1 MKKATSMLTL
11 VLVGGLISAACL
23 TTAQAAPSQ
32 DVTTSFKAF
41 KYWNGAF
48 RGKVAT
54 ERGLCF
60 VGQDVT
66 VYKKRNGRA
75 PKVLGTAPLK
85 LGTRTE
91 GPGRFRFRF
100 VDPDGS
106 YFAKF
111 AKVTIAE
118 YAQSWVC
125 LGSRSETIK
134 I

>member
-1 MKKATSMLTL
+1 MKRAASLVTI

-23 TTAQAAPSQ
+23 TTANAAPAE
-32 DVTTSFKAF
+32 DVKTSFLAF

-48 RGKVAT
+48 RGKVST
-54 ERGLCF
+54 QKGLCF
-60 VGQDVT
+60 VGQNVT
-66 VYKKRNGRA
+66 VYKKRTDRA
-75 PKVLGTAPLK
+75 PKALGTARLN
-85 LGTRTE
+85 LGTRTD

-100 VDPDGS
+100 ADPNGR

-111 AKVTIAE
+111 AKVTIAQ

>member
-1 MKKATSMLTL
+1 MKKATSLLTL
-11 VLVGGLISAACL
+11 VLVGGLVSAACL
-23 TTAQAAPSQ
+23 TTAHAAPAQ
-32 DVTTSFKAF
+32 DTKTSFLAF

-48 RGKVAT
+48 RGKVST
-54 ERGLCF
+54 EKGLCF

-66 VYKKRNGRA
+66 VYKKRNDRA
-75 PKVLGTAPLK
+75 AKVLGTAPLK
-85 LGTRTE
+85 LGTRTN

-100 VDPDGS
+100 ADPDGR

-125 LGSRSETIK
+125 LGSRSETIN